1 VQGNLLEQLRDLQ
14 LPAEPLWWPPAP
26 GWWLLAVLTIAGLLV
41 LARRISAAI
50 GRRRPIREART
61 LYHKLHSDYLSG
73 TIDDRSYLHE
83 SNELLK
89 RLFIHGLHDHSARKA
104 NDEDWLR
111 ILDQRSNSTAFS
123 DGPGRQLSNQRFREE
138 PDSDPLSLYPLLS
151 QLLKEVRP

>member
-14 LPAEPLWWPPAP
+14 LPAEPVWWPPAP
-26 GWWLLAVLTIAGLLV
+26 GWWLLAVLAIAGMVVLV
-41 LARRISAAI
+41 RRISAAI
-50 GRRRPIREART
+50 RRRRPIREART
-61 LYHKLHSDYLSG
+61 LYQKLHNDYLSG

-89 RLFIHGLHDHSARKA
+89 RLLIHGLHDNSARKA

-111 ILDQRSNSTAFS
+111 ILDQRSHSTEFS

-138 PDSDPLSLYPLLS
+138 PESDPLLLYPLLS
-151 QLLKEVRP
+151 QFLKEVRP